1 MEQLFKRTERNKRAW
16 STGSAFFWISH
27 KIGIWPATVAVRC
40 QTERLESEIAL
51 LDTGAEWSVIGGE
64 TAILL
69 EKQLG
74 SPIESTRMSTRL
86 GLIDGFLHHVNITL
100 LAGENSGDNLTVEST
115 VFVSEEWEG
124 PLVLGYRGFL
134 EKIRFALDPGVVPGE
149 QIFYFGSAE

>member
-1 MEQLFKRTERNKRAW
+1 M
-16 STGSAFFWISH
+16 
-27 KIGIWPATVAVRC
+27 
-40 QTERLESEIAL
+40 ESEIAL

-69 EKQLG
+69 EEQLG
-74 SPIESTRMSTRL
+74 SPIESSRMSTRL

-100 LAGENSGDNLTVEST
+100 LAGQNSGDNLTVEST

-149 QIFYFGSAE
+149 QIFYFGLAE